1 MKALNI
7 FQIAIAVA
15 MTAAGVIGAQA
26 QAVYPNK
33 AVRLIV
39 PFAAGGG
46 NDTLAR
52 LYGQKLTEALGQ
64 SFVVDNKPGAGTTIA
79 TAQVARSTPDGYTLL
94 LSSIA
99 SHAVSPNLYKNPGYD
114 PIKDFSP
121 VAMLGIAPV
130 IMGVNL
136 NLPVKSVS
144 EFIKLAKA
152 QPGRFKYASGGA
164 GSVMHTS
171 AMVFSQSAGVEMLHV
186 PYRGAGP
193 AYIALLSNE
202 VDLAIDTTAALS
214 SNIKAGKVRALAIA
228 RNTRMP
234 EFPDVPTFA
243 EAGLPGYEANGWYSI
258 HAPAGTPPDVIA
270 KLNREIVRISNMPDV
285 QEKLRQLGTEVT
297 QNNTPENLTQFVRTE
312 LAKYTKII
320 KAAGIEPE

>member
-1 MKALNI
+1 
-7 FQIAIAVA
+7 
-15 MTAAGVIGAQA
+15 
-26 QAVYPNK
+26 
-33 AVRLIV
+33 
-39 PFAAGGG
+39 
-46 NDTLAR
+46 
-52 LYGQKLTEALGQ
+52 
-64 SFVVDNKPGAGTTIA
+64 
-79 TAQVARSTPDGYTLL
+79 
-94 LSSIA
+94 
-99 SHAVSPNLYKNPGYD
+99 
-114 PIKDFSP
+114 
-121 VAMLGIAPV
+121 
-130 IMGVNL
+130 
-136 NLPVKSVS
+136 
-144 EFIKLAKA
+144 
-152 QPGRFKYASGGA
+152 
-164 GSVMHTS
+164 
-171 AMVFSQSAGVEMLHV
+171 MVFSQSAGVEMLHV

-297 QNNTPENLTQFVRTE
+297 PNNTPENLTQFVRTE